1 MKTHFYFIG
10 YFVLICILLWFQY
23 RDLNLGL
30 DLNKENFSDNYDFF
44 FIHGYKTMGT
54 TIYAQLPNDYNKK
67 YYGKRTID
75 EYEKINNIKLNKNV
89 VQSKFKNTNKLIA
102 FDHIPLDQLY
112 DLGILNDEDIKN
124 KQCMC
129 IIREPIERFIS
140 ICNFQKSSPSELIE
154 EVKEKGKTGGDQYKQ
169 SKFYKQK
176 YGWNIKLIKMEN
188 KDEIIRWFKQ
198 FGINI
203 NFDIH
208 EKKSI
213 HKYTVNDLTD
223 EQISYL
229 KELYKEDYDVYNL
242 L

>member
-1 MKTHFYFIG
+1 MHIIVTILQINTMKTHFYFIG
-10 YFVLICILLWFQY
+10 YFVLICIICIILWFQY

-54 TIYAQLPNDYNKK
+54 TIYTQLPNDYKKK
-67 YYGKRTID
+67 YFGLRAID
-75 EYEKINNIKLNKNV
+75 EYEKTNNVKLNRNAI
-89 VQSKFKNTNKLIA
+89 QSLFKNSVYTNNEKISI
-102 FDHIPLDQLY
+102 DHIPLDKLY
-112 DLGILNDEDIKN
+112 DSGILNDEDIKN

-140 ICNFQKSSPSELIE
+140 ICNFHKSSPSELIE

-208 EKKSI
+208 KKKSI
-213 HKYTVNDLTD
+213 HKYTV
-223 EQISYL
+223 
-229 KELYKEDYDVYNL
+229 
-242 L
+242 